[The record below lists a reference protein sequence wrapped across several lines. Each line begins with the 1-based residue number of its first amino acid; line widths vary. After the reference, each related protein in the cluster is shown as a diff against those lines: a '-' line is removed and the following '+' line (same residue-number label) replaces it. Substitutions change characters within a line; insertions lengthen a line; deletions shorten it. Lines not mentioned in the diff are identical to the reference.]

1 MKILITLIVAI
12 LLVAFQHLMLDQTEE
27 LALRQAPIYQ
37 EPPDSMFGGRPAS
50 ASNSDDLYTQIQAEN
65 AKKIFYL
72 SKFSHYSQYKKQ
84 YVEPIKEKLDL
95 VVNIA
100 FGVLYVLLSGYLL
113 VLIRLK
119 AIELLPNVKAVGVAV
134 ANLPSKVNKLPAIK
148 SRQLNTAVK
157 EFESA
162 KTLYENGLMSEGD
175 FLKKKAELRHRM
187 DVLST

>member
-12 LLVAFQHLMLDQTEE
+12 LLFACQHLMLNKTEE
-27 LALRQAPIYQ
+27 LALSQAPIYQ
-37 EPPDSMFGGRPAS
+37 EPPDSMFGGKPAPAS
-50 ASNSDDLYTQIQAEN
+50 SSDDIYTRWQADTDI
-65 AKKIFYL
+65 KIFAL
-72 SKFSHYSQYKKQ
+72 KKFSHYSQYKKQ

-95 VVNIA
+95 GVNIV
-100 FGVLYVLLSGYLL
+100 FGSFYVLLFGYLL
-113 VLIRLK
+113 VLIRRK